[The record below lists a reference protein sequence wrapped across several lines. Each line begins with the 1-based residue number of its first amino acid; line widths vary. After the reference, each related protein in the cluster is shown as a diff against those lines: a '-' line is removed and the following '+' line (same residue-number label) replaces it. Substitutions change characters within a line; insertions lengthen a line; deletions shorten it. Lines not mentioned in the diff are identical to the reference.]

1 MVAEDQERSLPGFLP
16 ETLPG
21 ALEMK
26 VLILGARGM
35 LGKDLVP
42 ILSTEN
48 EVLGR
53 DIDDFDISDQKRV
66 QKEIETFHLEVVI
79 NAAAYT
85 DVDGCESRRELAFS
99 VNAESARN
107 VALACAETRARMI
120 HLSTDYVFNGHSQT
134 PYCEEDPPNPLNVYG
149 ASKLQGER
157 YIQETLRNYLI
168 IRTEWLYG
176 RHGKNFV
183 DTILTSAGQQ
193 KELRVVD
200 DQRGAPTFTKDL
212 GLAIGRLIK
221 IEALGVLHV
230 TNSGSCTWFEFAHQI
245 LREKGLNQGQVVPI
259 SSAELARPARRPAY
273 SVLDCRKFERLTGRK
288 MRPWEEALKE
298 YLS

>member
-1 MVAEDQERSLPGFLP
+1 
-16 ETLPG
+16 
-21 ALEMK
+21 MK

-66 QKEIETFHLEVVI
+66 QKEIETFHPEVVI

-99 VNAESARN
+99 VNAEGARN

-120 HLSTDYVFNGHSQT
+120 HLSTDYVFNGRSQS
-134 PYCEEDPPNPLNVYG
+134 PYLEEDLPNPLNVYG

-183 DTILTSAGQQ
+183 DTILSKAGQQ

-230 TNSGSCTWFEFAHQI
+230 TNSGSCTWFEFAREV
-245 LREKGLNQGQVVPI
+245 LKEKGLNHVQIVPI

-273 SVLDCRKFERLTGRK
+273 SELDCRKFEKLTGSK
-288 MRPWEEALKE
+288 MRPWKEALKE